1 MKKFLA
7 AILAVSIVFGAG
19 TIVPDS
25 ADHKSMQ
32 ACASSEYTEGTYEFL
47 KYKNYGDYIEISYCS
62 ILAEEVVIPSEL
74 DGVPVTVIGDSS
86 FWNCKS
92 LTSVIIP
99 DSVVSIDNGVFWGC
113 ENMAY
118 VIVPESVAN
127 IGNSAFE
134 AFKGTI
140 YGFAG
145 STAQEFAEKKGY
157 KFSIL
162 TLGDVDGDGAKNSS
176 DASLVLREY
185 ALIATGEAPTFS
197 ESQKISADV
206 NFDGAVDSSDASVIL
221 AYYAY
226 TSTGGTENINN
237 FMKK

>member
-1 MKKFLA
+1 M
-7 AILAVSIVFGAG
+7 
-19 TIVPDS
+19 
-25 ADHKSMQ
+25 
-32 ACASSEYTEGTYEFL
+32 
-47 KYKNYGDYIEISYCS
+47 
-62 ILAEEVVIPSEL
+62 
-74 DGVPVTVIGDSS
+74 PVTVIGDSS

-92 LTSVIIP
+92 LTSVNIP

-162 TLGDVDGDGAKNSS
+162 TLGDVDGDGAIN
-176 DASLVLREY
+176 
-185 ALIATGEAPTFS
+185 
-197 ESQKISADV
+197 
-206 NFDGAVDSSDASVIL
+206 SSDASVIL